1 MNKNELSSAV
11 AEKSGLS
18 KTDAAGAVDA
28 VLATITET
36 LKAGGDIRLIGFGT
50 FAVTRRKASKGRN
63 PSTGAAIDIPASNQ
77 AKFKP
82 GKALKEAI
90 NK

>member
-11 AEKSGLS
+11 AEKAGLS
-18 KTDAAGAVDA
+18 KTDAASAVEA
-28 VLATITET
+28 VIDTVTQT
-36 LKAGGDIRLIGFGT
+36 LKAGGDVRLIGFGT

-77 AKFKP
+77 AKFKA
-82 GKALKEAI
+82 GKGLKEAL
-90 NK
+90 N

>member
-11 AEKSGLS
+11 AEKAGIS
-18 KTDAAGAVDA
+18 KTDAANAVEA
-28 VLATITET
+28 VLDTITQT
-36 LKAGGDIRLIGFGT
+36 LKDGGDVRLIGFGT

-77 AKFKP
+77 AKFKA
-82 GKALKEAI
+82 GKGLKEAL
-90 NK
+90 N